1 MAASSEGD
9 VSMTESG
16 NTCTNRQVDSV
27 VDAPSSFVTPPKKE
41 EREKHGKRFYRF

>member
-27 VDAPSSFVTPPKKE
+27 VDAPSSFVTPPKKR
-41 EREKHGKRFYRF
+41 REGKAWKEIL